1 MKALVLLTISI
12 CYSQNYTLEKAVEIA
27 LQNKETLK
35 ASALDLNSSKQE
47 IKSSYSGILPSL
59 RASTS
64 MSEAR
69 FPEQTVGFNQ
79 SSGEILSDVSSITSA
94 SSNISIYQNLY
105 DGGVWWNN
113 IRLAKNNYKISEQFN
128 RQIKTNIIRDV
139 HFAYFNYLKAMQL
152 LSVARSN
159 LMSSQQQLALVEQK
173 FDLGSAKKTDLLK
186 AKVRFGQARV
196 DLISNDASLKSAY
209 RNLKNAMGLINT
221 NDEFSISDVERP
233 LEIIP
238 EFETGFELIQK
249 FNPSIKAKQY
259 QIVAA
264 KIGTKIAKGSRMP
277 NISISASAFGTAESI
292 SDAVSNSYGDNQ
304 RTNTSL
310 SISLPLYSGN
320 TISTRIQKAK
330 LNVNKQESEYLTQL
344 EDLSVQLKD
353 LIDQLQN
360 FSEIIPINETVLES
374 AEEDL
379 KLSQVR
385 YSQGST
391 TILEVLN
398 AQVSVVQAKSSL
410 VRSKYDAFIQQ
421 ANLKALLGTLDVEQE
436 NN

>member
-292 SDAVSNSYGDNQ
+292 SDAVSNIYGDNQ

-330 LNVNKQESEYLTQL
+330 LTVNKQESEYLTQL